1 MAVRN
6 SVGRPPKF
14 NLKIVNQLADSISHN
29 YNITDSCKYAG
40 VSRTLFYRH
49 LNNNELFAKEIAE
62 AKENRNKVNFN
73 FVTVR

>member
-1 MAVRN
+1 
-6 SVGRPPKF
+6 
-14 NLKIVNQLADSISHN
+14 
-29 YNITDSCKYAG
+29 
-40 VSRTLFYRH
+40 